1 MFDVISY
8 DANGK
13 EDKATAK
20 KLKDGFQKVF
30 DNVCKECLG
39 TGEKE
44 IKFINPITNEYKKS
58 IYMECNCKE
67 VA

>member
-30 DNVCKECLG
+30 DNICKECLG
-39 TGEKE
+39 TGK
-44 IKFINPITNEYKKS
+44 KKS
-58 IYMECNCKE
+58 SLLTL
-67 VA
+67 